1 MIEYTHM
8 FSDPEKVISEMFVSE
23 GMTVADFGSGAGFY
37 TLALAKK
44 VGPYGRVFAIDSH
57 PDFLR
62 RIKNEAVRSGLQNVE
77 VIQGNLESK
86 KGSGLVSA
94 SVDRIVIANTLF
106 SMENVDEIV
115 IEAKRVLKHDGK
127 VVVIDWNESYGQIG
141 PHTDHIVTK
150 DEAREMFEKEG
161 FHLESF
167 VDAGS
172 HHYGMLYVLTHTPT
186 PGELANVG
194 YNIEE
199 EQVKHTKSHPD
210 RLE

>member
-1 MIEYTHM
+1 M

>member
-1 MIEYTHM
+1 M
-8 FSDPEKVISEMFVSE
+8 FSDPEKVISEMFIAQ

-44 VGPYGRVFAIDSH
+44 VGPYGRVFAIDSN

-62 RIKNEAVRSGLQNVE
+62 RIKNEAVRSGLQNIE
-77 VIQGNLESK
+77 VVQGDLESR
-86 KGSGLVSA
+86 KGSGLLSA

-115 IEAKRVLKHDGK
+115 LEAKRVLKHDGK

-141 PHTDHIVTK
+141 PHTDHVITK

-199 EQVKHTKSHPD
+199 EQVKHIKSHPD

>member
-1 MIEYTHM
+1 M
-8 FSDPEKVISEMFVSE
+8 FSDPDKVISEMFVAQ

-57 PDFLR
+57 PDFLK

-77 VIQGNLESK
+77 VIQGDLESK

-106 SMENVDEIV
+106 SMENMDEIV
-115 IEAKRVLKHDGK
+115 LEAKRVIKHDGK
-127 VVVIDWNESYGQIG
+127 VAVIDWNESYGQIG
-141 PHTDHIVTK
+141 PHPDHVVTK
-150 DEAREMFEKEG
+150 DEAREIFEKEG

-167 VDAGS
+167 IDAGS

-194 YNIEE
+194 YTIEE
-199 EQVKHTKSHPD
+199 GSTGVEKHNQFNH
-210 RLE
+210 

>member
-1 MIEYTHM
+1 M
-8 FSDPEKVISEMFVSE
+8 FSDPEKVISEMFITE

-62 RIKNEAVRSGLQNVE
+62 RIKNEATRKGLQNVE
-77 VIQGNLESK
+77 VIQGDLESK
-86 KGSGLVSA
+86 KGSGLLSA

-106 SMENVDEIV
+106 SLENLDEIV
-115 IEAKRVLKHDGK
+115 LEAKRVIKHDGK

-141 PHTDHIVTK
+141 PHPDHIVTK
-150 DEAREMFEKEG
+150 DEAREIFEKEG

-186 PGELANVG
+186 PGELRNVG
-194 YNIEE
+194 YNIE
-199 EQVKHTKSHPD
+199 QQQSQHIKSHPD

>member
-1 MIEYTHM
+1 M
-8 FSDPEKVISEMFVSE
+8 FSDPNKVISELFVAE

-44 VGPYGRVFAIDSH
+44 VGPYGRVFAIDTH

-62 RIKNEAVRSGLQNVE
+62 RTKNEAVRAGLENVE
-77 VIQGNLESK
+77 VVQGDLESK

-106 SMENVDEIV
+106 SLETLDEIV
-115 IEAKRVLKHDGK
+115 LEAKRILKHDGK
-127 VVVIDWNESYGQIG
+127 IAVIDWNESYGQIG
-141 PHTDHIVTK
+141 PHPDHIVTK
-150 DEAREMFEKEG
+150 DEAREIFEKEG
-161 FHLESF
+161 FYLESF
-167 VDAGS
+167 IDAGS

-194 YNIEE
+194 YTIEKKKP
-199 EQVKHTKSHPD
+199 Q
-210 RLE
+210 

>member
-1 MIEYTHM
+1 M
-8 FSDPEKVISEMFVSE
+8 FSDPEKVIEQIKVGE

-44 VGPYGRVFAIDSH
+44 VGPYGRVFAIDAH
-57 PDFLR
+57 PEYLR
-62 RIKNEAVRSGLQNVE
+62 RVKNEAVKSGHQQVE
-77 VIQGNLESK
+77 VIQGNLETS

-94 SVDRIVIANTLF
+94 SIDRIVIANTLF
-106 SMENVDEIV
+106 TLENLDEIV
-115 IEAKRVLKHDGK
+115 LEAKRVLKHDGK

-141 PHTDHIVTK
+141 PHPDYVVSK
-150 DEAREMFEKEG
+150 DVARSVFEKEG

-186 PGELANVG
+186 PGELRNVG
-194 YNIEE
+194 YTIEE
-199 EQVKHTKSHPD
+199 VKHKKKD
-210 RLE
+210 RSFFSIFNQKNQ

>member
-1 MIEYTHM
+1 MYM
-8 FSDPEKVISEMFVSE
+8 FSDPNKVISELFVAE

-77 VIQGNLESK
+77 VVQGDLESQ

-106 SMENVDEIV
+106 SLQNLDEIV
-115 IEAKRVLKHDGK
+115 LEAKRVLKHDGK

-150 DEAREMFEKEG
+150 DEAREMFETEG

-199 EQVKHTKSHPD
+199 DTKEQKVVSK
-210 RLE
+210 

>member
-1 MIEYTHM
+1 M
-8 FSDPEKVISEMFVSE
+8 FSDPEKVISEMFVAE

-62 RIKNEAVRSGLQNVE
+62 RIKNEATRKGLQNVE
-77 VIQGNLESK
+77 VVQGDLESK

-106 SMENVDEIV
+106 SLENLDEIV
-115 IEAKRVLKHDGK
+115 LEAKRVIKHDGK

-141 PHTDHIVTK
+141 PHPDHVVTK
-150 DEAREMFEKEG
+150 DEAREIFEKEG

-186 PGELANVG
+186 PGELRNVG

-199 EQVKHTKSHPD
+199 EQNKHTKSHPD

>member
-1 MIEYTHM
+1 M
-8 FSDPEKVISEMFVSE
+8 FSDPEKVISEMFIAQ

-44 VGPYGRVFAIDSH
+44 VGPYGRVFAIDSN

-62 RIKNEAVRSGLQNVE
+62 RIKNEAVRSGLQNIE
-77 VIQGNLESK
+77 VVQGDLESR
-86 KGSGLVSA
+86 KGSGLLSA

-106 SMENVDEIV
+106 SMNNLDEIV
-115 IEAKRVLKHDGK
+115 LEAKRVLKHDGK

-141 PHTDHIVTK
+141 PHTDHVVTK

-199 EQVKHTKSHPD
+199 EQVKHIKSHPD

>member
-1 MIEYTHM
+1 M
-8 FSDPEKVISEMFVSE
+8 FSDPNKVISELFVAE

-57 PDFLR
+57 PDFLK
-62 RIKNEAVRSGLQNVE
+62 RIKNEAVRTGLQNVE
-77 VIQGNLESK
+77 VIQGDLESK
-86 KGSGLVSA
+86 KGSGLVTA

-106 SMENVDEIV
+106 SLENLDEIV
-115 IEAKRVLKHDGK
+115 SETKRVLKHDGK

-141 PHTDHIVTK
+141 PHPDHVVTK
-150 DEAREMFEKEG
+150 DEAREIFEKEG

-167 VDAGS
+167 IDAGS

-186 PGELANVG
+186 PGELTNVG
-194 YNIEE
+194 YNVQEE
-199 EQVKHTKSHPD
+199 ETSFASKHPGH
-210 RLE
+210 LE

>member
-1 MIEYTHM
+1 MLKYMHM
-8 FSDPEKVISEMFVSE
+8 FSDPNKVISELFVAQ
-23 GMTVADFGSGAGFY
+23 GMTAADFGSGAGFY
-37 TLALAKK
+37 TLALARK
-44 VGPYGRVFAIDSH
+44 VGPYGRVFAIDTN

-62 RIKNEAVRSGLQNVE
+62 RIKNEATRSGMQNVE
-77 VIQGNLESK
+77 VIQGNLESQ
-86 KGSGLVSA
+86 KGSGLIAA

-106 SMENVDEIV
+106 TLTNLDEIV
-115 IEAKRVLKHDGK
+115 LETKRVLKHDGK

-141 PHTDHIVTK
+141 PHPDHIVTK
-150 DEAREMFEKEG
+150 DEAREIFEKAG

-194 YNIEE
+194 YTIEE
-199 EQVKHTKSHPD
+199 EKATFAKSHPGH
-210 RLE
+210 LE

>member
-1 MIEYTHM
+1 M
-8 FSDPEKVISEMFVSE
+8 FSDPEKVISEMFVAE

-77 VIQGNLESK
+77 VVQGELESK

-115 IEAKRVLKHDGK
+115 LEAKRVLKHDGK
-127 VVVIDWNESYGQIG
+127 VAVIDWNESYGQIG

-199 EQVKHTKSHPD
+199 EQTRHTKSHPD

>member
-1 MIEYTHM
+1 M
-8 FSDPEKVISEMFVSE
+8 FSDPEKVISEMFVAE

-77 VIQGNLESK
+77 VVQGDLESK

-115 IEAKRVLKHDGK
+115 LEAKRVLKHDGK
-127 VVVIDWNESYGQIG
+127 VAVIDWNESYGQIG

-199 EQVKHTKSHPD
+199 EQTRHTKSHPD

>member
-1 MIEYTHM
+1 M
-8 FSDPEKVISEMFVSE
+8 FSDPEKVISEMFVAQ

-44 VGPYGRVFAIDSH
+44 VGPYGRVFAIDSN
-57 PDFLR
+57 PEFLR

-77 VIQGNLESK
+77 VVQGDLESR

-106 SMENVDEIV
+106 SMNNLDEIV
-115 IEAKRVLKHDGK
+115 LEAKRVLKHDGK

-141 PHTDHIVTK
+141 PHTDHVITK

-199 EQVKHTKSHPD
+199 EQVKHIKSHPD

>member
-1 MIEYTHM
+1 M
-8 FSDPEKVISEMFVSE
+8 FSDPEKVISEMFITE

-44 VGPYGRVFAIDSH
+44 VGPYGRVFAIDSN

-62 RIKNEAVRSGLQNVE
+62 RIKNEATRKGFQNVE
-77 VIQGNLESK
+77 VVQGDLESK

-106 SMENVDEIV
+106 SLDNLDEIV
-115 IEAKRVLKHDGK
+115 LEAKRVIKHDGK

-141 PHTDHIVTK
+141 PHPDHIVTK
-150 DEAREMFEKEG
+150 DEAREIFEKEG
-161 FHLESF
+161 FRLESF

-186 PGELANVG
+186 PGELKNVG
-194 YNIEE
+194 YNIVE
-199 EQVKHTKSHPD
+199 EQSKHLRSHPD

>member
-1 MIEYTHM
+1 M
-8 FSDPEKVISEMFVSE
+8 FSDPEKVISEMFVAE

-62 RIKNEAVRSGLQNVE
+62 RIKNEATRKGLQNVE
-77 VIQGNLESK
+77 VIQGNLELK

-106 SMENVDEIV
+106 SLENLDEIV
-115 IEAKRVLKHDGK
+115 LEAKRVIKHDGK

-141 PHTDHIVTK
+141 PHPDHVVTK
-150 DEAREMFEKEG
+150 DEAREIFEKEG

-186 PGELANVG
+186 PGELKNVG

-199 EQVKHTKSHPD
+199 EQIKHIKSHPD